1 MAKTK
6 TEKRP
11 PHKDLF
17 VAAMDCGMV
26 GDVHP
31 KEMIIN
37 NISSQQCNEA
47 YTVIKLPT
55 SASSKGTASV
65 HVKIDTGSG
74 GNILPLHLFQQLHLK
89 QTSPDSLP
97 IGLDPI

>member
-1 MAKTK
+1 
-6 TEKRP
+6 
-11 PHKDLF
+11 
-17 VAAMDCGMV
+17 MDCGMV

-31 KEMIIN
+31 KEMIID

-47 YTVIKLPT
+47 YTFIKLPA

-74 GNILPLHLFQQLHLK
+74 GNILPSICSNSCIQNKLAQMACPLAWTLYK
-89 QTSPDSLP
+89 PS
-97 IGLDPI
+97 